1 MKAIIECLDNFLT
14 ETGRRSIAPPEANA
28 LLEKKGLLRDSVQR
42 PGLPLRNLLREGRLP
57 HAFQSGGKG
66 SYWIIPHSSKWIAN
80 TSNYPAATA
89 RTEQAAMA
97 FDISGFK
104 KQYEKARQKYKP
116 DSVKYLLIAE
126 APPNSIERFFYYENV
141 RNHDH
146 LFLGVAQALYPDHKK
161 EFLASGRSSDIK
173 SSILLKLKA
182 DGFYLLDLSELPCS
196 LMRGDLHSQ
205 LPPLVERIERVA
217 DKTTKIIL
225 IKASVYD
232 TAFRYLQQQGFEN
245 VVDVRIPFPASGQQN
260 SFQTRFHEALELVNF
275 FDTDDGNW

>member
-1 MKAIIECLDNFLT
+1 MKVIIECLDNFLT
-14 ETGRRSIAPPEANA
+14 ETGRQGIAPPEANA
-28 LLEKKGLLRDSVQR
+28 LLEKKGLLPDNDQR
-42 PGLPLRNLLREGRLP
+42 PGKPLRRLLRKGRLP

-66 SYWIIPHSSKWIAN
+66 SHWIIPHSSKRIPD
-80 TSNYPAATA
+80 TSNYPTATMPTEQVATA
-89 RTEQAAMA
+89 V
-97 FDISGFK
+97 DISEFK

-126 APPNSIERFFYYENV
+126 APPNSIERYFYYENV

-161 EFLASGRSSDIK
+161 EFLASRPSNTIK

-196 LMRGDLHSQ
+196 LMTGDLHSQ
-205 LPPLVERIERVA
+205 LPSLVERIEGVA
-217 DKTTKIIL
+217 DKTIKIIL

-232 TAFRYLQQQGFEN
+232 TAFQFLQQQGFEN
-245 VVDVRIPFPASGQQN
+245 VVDVRIPFPSSGNQKL
-260 SFQTRFHEALELVNF
+260 FQAGFYKALELVNL